1 MFYSNGQ
8 QGYNRS
14 KGTQDWQLE
23 AYEMKSKR
31 NSITRHQRVIN
42 EMENGI
48 WERKRT
54 TIIR

>member
-8 QGYNRS
+8 QGFNYI

-31 NSITRHQRVIN
+31 NSIARHQRAIN
-42 EMENGI
+42 EMENRT
-48 WERKRT
+48 WEKKGT